1 MENETTSAGMAP
13 YLAKLSEKSWLEF
26 VEALEAYR
34 GRGGKRELKALVA
47 PAVQA
52 MFADQG
58 VEELTDDSAVAEIS
72 KVFAPASISEAHAR
86 FRRLR
91 AQSSGAGRLEDI
103 FSYNLAWVRAVRV
116 CPDSVRPS
124 ETVMVGQI
132 GRAHV

>member
-1 MENETTSAGMAP
+1 MAP

-58 VEELTDDSAVAEIS
+58 VEELTDDSAVAETS
-72 KVFAPASISEAHAR
+72 NVFAQASISEANAR

-91 AQSSGAGRLEDI
+91 PHSSGSGQLEDN
-103 FSYNLAWVRAVRV
+103 FSSNLDCVR
-116 CPDSVRPS
+116 C
-124 ETVMVGQI
+124 
-132 GRAHV
+132 